1 MNHPTAQF
9 LLAAKQAEIKA
20 LQQLSETC
28 LLVTRISELV
38 HQLQR
43 ERGISNIF
51 LASGSELFALQRQ
64 QQLVHSTKAEQ
75 QLRSQLT
82 AQYLQATESCNSSRL
97 LSGVCLALQGMDHL
111 AELREQVGK
120 QQCTALQSTE
130 AYSRLIAAWLAVVLE
145 SADLSC
151 DAAISRQLVA
161 LFNLLQTKEYA
172 GQERAWGAMGLASGQ
187 LSTEL
192 AERLLLLQQAQQH
205 SSAVFLEF
213 ATTEQQQQWH
223 LLEQATAA
231 KQQQQLRAMIRQ
243 LAGTKAPVP
252 AVSDLWYQFATER
265 MDAMHLLQA
274 ELTAQLQQLT
284 SATVDAAQQ
293 QLQHHQ
299 SKLTE
304 LAGLPAS
311 SGLTL
316 LIDSS
321 MPGLYGAS
329 VLPQPVG
336 EQSVQAPSRSFY
348 QLLSEQSQHIRQM
361 HAELTDARRAITEQK
376 LIDRAKLLLMQ
387 YKKLTEEQAYRQLQ
401 QSAMKQ
407 QCRIAEIA
415 DAVVKAL
422 KPVNT

>member
-20 LQQLSETC
+20 LQQLSANS

-51 LASGSELFALQRQ
+51 LASGCEVFVQQRQ
-64 QQLVHSTKAEQ
+64 QQLLQSTKAEQ
-75 QLRSQLT
+75 QLRTQLN
-82 AQYLQATESCNSSRL
+82 QLYLQAAEPCNSSRL
-97 LSGVCLALQGMDHL
+97 LSGVCLALQALDHL
-111 AELREQVGK
+111 AELREQVSK
-120 QQCTALQSTE
+120 QHCTPLQSTE

-145 SADLSC
+145 FADLAC
-151 DAAISRQLVA
+151 DAAITRVLVA
-161 LFNLLQTKEYA
+161 LFNLLQSKEYA

-187 LSTEL
+187 LTTEL
-192 AERLLLLQQAQQH
+192 AERLLLLQQAQKH
-205 SSAVFLEF
+205 SSAVFLEY

-223 LLEQATAA
+223 QLENAAAA
-231 KQQQQLRAMIRQ
+231 KQLRQLRTMIQQ
-243 LAGTKAPVP
+243 LAGTPSPVP

-265 MDAMHLLQA
+265 MDEMHLLQA
-274 ELTAQLQQLT
+274 GLTAELQQLT
-284 SATVDAAQQ
+284 SATVEAAQH
-293 QLQHHQ
+293 QLQQHH
-299 SKLTE
+299 STLTE
-304 LAGLPAS
+304 IAELPVS
-311 SGLTL
+311 SGFTL
-316 LIDSS
+316 LIDPS

-329 VLPQPVG
+329 VVPQFAA

-348 QLLSEQSQHIRQM
+348 QLLSEQAQHIRQM
-361 HAELTDARRAITEQK
+361 HSELTDARRAISEQK

-407 QCRIAEIA
+407 QCRIADVAE
-415 DAVVKAL
+415 AVVKAL
-422 KPVNT
+422 VPVKG